1 MVLTAAPAA
10 PAFDAEL
17 IARHDLNGPRYTSY
31 PTAPHFDA
39 AFGETDY
46 RASAAASNE
55 EPIPRPL
62 SLYVH
67 LPFCPSPC
75 FYCGCN
81 RVITR
86 NRSEIG
92 AYLVRLEREIALQ
105 AALFDRDRQVLQL
118 HLGGGTP
125 NYLDLDQMAALMDAL
140 RSGFTFGPESQREFS
155 IEIDPR
161 LSGAGTMAGLARLGF
176 NRASF
181 GVQDFDPAVQEAI
194 NRVQGIDQTM
204 GVIADARAAGFR
216 SVSVD
221 LIYGLP
227 LQSLEGFARTLDV
240 VIAGRPD
247 RIAVYGY
254 AHLPDVFRAQRQID
268 PEDMPPASTRLALLG
283 LAIDTLRQ
291 AGYQYL
297 GMDHFALPQDELA
310 QAQSAGDLQRN
321 FQGYSTHA
329 ECDLI
334 GLGVSAIGKVGDC
347 YAANARDLT
356 GYYAAIDAGHLAVVR
371 GHRLDEE
378 DRLRGA
384 IIQALMCSGELDMA
398 TFGARHGFDFGQRYA
413 AELNR
418 LEPLVR
424 DGLLRI
430 DGAMLRVTPRG
441 RLLVRLVAMAFDAY
455 LDRPGEKAPR
465 YSKVI

>member
-39 AFGETDY
+39 TFGEADY

-86 NRSEIG
+86 NRGEIG

-227 LQSLEGFARTLDV
+227 LQTLEGFTRTLEI

-254 AHLPDVFRAQRQID
+254 AHLPEVFKAQRQID
-268 PEDMPPASTRLALLG
+268 PADMPPASTRLALLG

-310 QAQSAGDLQRN
+310 KAQSSGDLQRN

-329 ECDLI
+329 ECDLV

-356 GYYAAIDAGHLAVVR
+356 GYYAAIDAGHLAVMR
-371 GHRLDEE
+371 GHRLTE
-378 DRLRGA
+378 DDTLRGA
-384 IIQALMCSGELDMA
+384 IIQALMCSGDLDMQA
-398 TFGARHGFDFGQRYA
+398 FGERHGFDFGQRFG

-418 LEPLVR
+418 LEPLVA
-424 DGLLRI
+424 DGLVRI
-430 DGAMLRVTPRG
+430 ESGHLRVTPRG

-455 LDRPGEKAPR
+455 LSRPGEKAPR
-465 YSKVI
+465 YSRVI